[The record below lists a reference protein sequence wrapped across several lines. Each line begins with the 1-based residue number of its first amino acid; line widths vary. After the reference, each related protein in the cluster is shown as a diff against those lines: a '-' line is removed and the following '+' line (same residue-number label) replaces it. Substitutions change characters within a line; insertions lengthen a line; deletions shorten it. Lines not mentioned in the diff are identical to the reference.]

1 MSLSPWLRHA
11 ARACP
16 VDLFV
21 RECVCA
27 RVRPHVWLRVSLR
40 VCGRVRVLSSVW
52 LCVCVFVC
60 VRYRLSP
67 QRDHEL
73 HAMRC
78 GDCAAPKKVLAVSM
92 SCCSTKARLSS
103 EPVALHSEFY
113 VGNESVFVA
122 RAYEAFCLCNELTIS
137 SKAVL
142 HVYEE

>member
-1 MSLSPWLRHA
+1 M
-11 ARACP
+11 CG
-16 VDLFV
+16 
-21 RECVCA
+21 CVCHC
-27 RVRPHVWLRVSLR
+27 VCVGVCVSF
-40 VCGRVRVLSSVW
+40 SSVW

>member
-1 MSLSPWLRHA
+1 
-11 ARACP
+11 
-16 VDLFV
+16 
-21 RECVCA
+21 
-27 RVRPHVWLRVSLR
+27 
-40 VCGRVRVLSSVW
+40 
-52 LCVCVFVC
+52 
-60 VRYRLSP
+60 
-67 QRDHEL
+67 
-73 HAMRC
+73 MRC